1 MKRKN
6 IILLISI
13 SAILAIIIMLI
24 SSIGNDNISNNIIS
38 NNQLSESEI
47 INSYGVSR
55 SLEGD
60 HVLSSGRPK
69 NTIIEYA
76 SMTCPHC
83 SDFHN
88 ETFPKIKAELIDS
101 GKVKYIFRDF
111 PLDQY
116 AMAGTLIANCVAEDK
131 YFDVINV
138 LLKTQKKWMQN
149 GYQGLLSIAKNFG
162 LSISEVELCLS
173 NEKLIKLI
181 ESNMN
186 IATNSFGITGT
197 PSVFVNGKKIT
208 SLDYQEMLA
217 EIK

>member
-6 IILLISI
+6 VILLISVF
-13 SAILAIIIMLI
+13 ALLAIIIMLL
-24 SSIGNDNISNNIIS
+24 SSIGSNVNNDLVL
-38 NNQLSESEI
+38 NNQSNQLEVT
-47 INSYGVSR
+47 NSFGVSR
-55 SLEGD
+55 DLEGD
-60 HVLSSGRPK
+60 HVISVGSPS

-88 ETFPKIKAELIDS
+88 ETFPKIKSDLIDT

-116 AMAGTLIANCVAEDK
+116 AMAGTLIANCVTEDR

-138 LLKTQKKWMQN
+138 LLKTQKKWIQN

-162 LSISEVELCLS
+162 LSISQVEACLS
-173 NEKLIKLI
+173 DEKLIKLI
-181 ESNMN
+181 ESNMS

-197 PSVFVNGKKIT
+197 PSVFVNGKKIS
-208 SLDYQEMLA
+208 SLDYQEMLD

>member
-6 IILLISI
+6 VILLISVF
-13 SAILAIIIMLI
+13 ALLAIIIMLL
-24 SSIGNDNISNNIIS
+24 SSIGSNVNNDLVL
-38 NNQLSESEI
+38 NNQSNQLEVT
-47 INSYGVSR
+47 NSFGVSR
-55 SLEGD
+55 DLEGD
-60 HVLSSGRPK
+60 HVISVGSPS

-88 ETFPKIKAELIDS
+88 ETFPKIKSDLIDT

-116 AMAGTLIANCVAEDK
+116 AMAGTLIANCVTEDR

-138 LLKTQKKWMQN
+138 LLKTQKKWIQN

-162 LSISEVELCLS
+162 LSISQVEVCLS
-173 NEKLIKLI
+173 DEKLIKLI
-181 ESNMN
+181 ESNMR

-197 PSVFVNGKKIT
+197 PSVFVNGKKIS
-208 SLDYQEMLA
+208 SLDYQEMLD

>member
-6 IILLISI
+6 VILLISTF
-13 SAILAIIIMLI
+13 AVLAIIIMLL
-24 SSIGNDNISNNIIS
+24 SSIGSNVNNDLVLNNLS
-38 NNQLSESEI
+38 TQLEI
-47 INSYGVSR
+47 TNSSGVSR
-55 SLEGD
+55 DLEGD
-60 HVLSSGRPK
+60 HVMSIGNPN

-88 ETFPKIKAELIDS
+88 ETFPKIKSDLIET

-116 AMAGTLIANCVAEDK
+116 AMAGTLIANCVSEDR

-138 LLKTQKKWMQN
+138 LLKTQKKWIQD

-162 LSISEVELCLS
+162 LSISQVEVCLS
-173 NEKLIKLI
+173 DEKLIKLI
-181 ESNMN
+181 ESNMS

-197 PSVFVNGKKIT
+197 PSVFVNGKKIS
-208 SLDYQEMLA
+208 SLDYQEMLD

>member
-6 IILLISI
+6 VILLLSVF
-13 SAILAIIIMLI
+13 ALLAIIIMLL
-24 SSIGNDNISNNIIS
+24 SSIGGDLNNDLVL
-38 NNQLSESEI
+38 NNQSNQLEVT
-47 INSYGVSR
+47 NSFGVSR
-55 SLEGD
+55 DLEGD
-60 HVLSSGRPK
+60 HVISVGSPS

-88 ETFPKIKAELIDS
+88 ETFPKIKSDLIDT

-116 AMAGTLIANCVAEDK
+116 AMAGTLIANCVTEDR

-138 LLKTQKKWMQN
+138 LLKTQKKWIQN

-162 LSISEVELCLS
+162 LSISQVEVCLS
-173 NEKLIKLI
+173 DEKLIKLI
-181 ESNMN
+181 ESNMR

-197 PSVFVNGKKIT
+197 PSVFVNGKKIS
-208 SLDYQEMLA
+208 SLDYQEMLD

>member
-6 IILLISI
+6 VILLISVF
-13 SAILAIIIMLI
+13 ALLAIIIMLL
-24 SSIGNDNISNNIIS
+24 SSIGSNVNNDLVL
-38 NNQLSESEI
+38 NNQSNQLEVT
-47 INSYGVSR
+47 NSFGVSR
-55 SLEGD
+55 DLEGD
-60 HVLSSGRPK
+60 HVISVGSPS

-88 ETFPKIKAELIDS
+88 ETFPKIKSDLIDT

-116 AMAGTLIANCVAEDK
+116 AMAGTLIANCVTEDR

-138 LLKTQKKWMQN
+138 LLKTQKKWIQN

-162 LSISEVELCLS
+162 LSISQVEACLS
-173 NEKLIKLI
+173 DEKLIKLI
-181 ESNMN
+181 ESNMR

-197 PSVFVNGKKIT
+197 PSVFVNGKKIS
-208 SLDYQEMLA
+208 SLDYQEMLN

>member
-6 IILLISI
+6 VILLISVF
-13 SAILAIIIMLI
+13 ALLAIIIMLL
-24 SSIGNDNISNNIIS
+24 SSIGSNVNNDLVL
-38 NNQLSESEI
+38 NNQSNQLEVT
-47 INSYGVSR
+47 NSFGVSR
-55 SLEGD
+55 DPEGD
-60 HVLSSGRPK
+60 HVISVGSPS

-88 ETFPKIKAELIDS
+88 ETFPKIKSDLIDT

-116 AMAGTLIANCVAEDK
+116 AMAGTLIANCVTEDR

-138 LLKTQKKWMQN
+138 LLKTQKKWIQN

-162 LSISEVELCLS
+162 LSISQVEVCLS
-173 NEKLIKLI
+173 DEKLIKLI
-181 ESNMN
+181 ENNMS

-197 PSVFVNGKKIT
+197 PSVFVNGKKIS
-208 SLDYQEMLA
+208 SLDYQEMLD

>member
-6 IILLISI
+6 VILLISVF
-13 SAILAIIIMLI
+13 ALLAIIIMLL
-24 SSIGNDNISNNIIS
+24 SSIGSNVNNDLVL
-38 NNQLSESEI
+38 NNQSNQLEVT
-47 INSYGVSR
+47 NSFGVSR
-55 SLEGD
+55 DLEGD
-60 HVLSSGRPK
+60 HVISVGSPS

-88 ETFPKIKAELIDS
+88 ETFPKIKSDLIDT

-116 AMAGTLIANCVAEDK
+116 AMAGTLIANCVTEDR

-138 LLKTQKKWMQN
+138 LLKTQKKWIQN

-162 LSISEVELCLS
+162 LSISQVEACLS
-173 NEKLIKLI
+173 DEKLIKLI
-181 ESNMN
+181 ESNMR

-197 PSVFVNGKKIT
+197 PSVFVNGKKIS
-208 SLDYQEMLA
+208 SLDYQEMLD

>member
-1 MKRKN
+1 M
-6 IILLISI
+6 LL
-13 SAILAIIIMLI
+13 
-24 SSIGNDNISNNIIS
+24 SSIGSNVNNDLVLNNQ
-38 NNQLSESEI
+38 NNQLEVT
-47 INSYGVSR
+47 NSFGVSR
-55 SLEGD
+55 DLEGD
-60 HVLSSGRPK
+60 HVISVGSPS

-88 ETFPKIKAELIDS
+88 ETFPKIKSDLIDT

-116 AMAGTLIANCVAEDK
+116 AMAGTLIANCVTEDR

-138 LLKTQKKWMQN
+138 LLKTQKKWIQN

-162 LSISEVELCLS
+162 LSISQVEVCLS
-173 NEKLIKLI
+173 DEKLIKLI
-181 ESNMN
+181 ESNMR

-197 PSVFVNGKKIT
+197 PSVFVNGKKIS
-208 SLDYQEMLA
+208 SLDYQEMLD

>member
-6 IILLISI
+6 VILLISVF
-13 SAILAIIIMLI
+13 ALLAIIIMLL
-24 SSIGNDNISNNIIS
+24 SSIGSNVNNDLVL
-38 NNQLSESEI
+38 NNQSNQLEVT
-47 INSYGVSR
+47 NSFGVSR
-55 SLEGD
+55 DLEGD
-60 HVLSSGRPK
+60 HVISVGSPS
-69 NTIIEYA
+69 NIIIEYA

-88 ETFPKIKAELIDS
+88 ETFPKIKTELIDS

-116 AMAGTLIANCVAEDK
+116 AMAGTLIANCVADDK

>member
-6 IILLISI
+6 VILLISVF
-13 SAILAIIIMLI
+13 ALLAIIIMLL
-24 SSIGNDNISNNIIS
+24 SSIGSNVNNDLVL
-38 NNQLSESEI
+38 NNQSNQLEVT
-47 INSYGVSR
+47 NSFGVSR
-55 SLEGD
+55 DLEGD
-60 HVLSSGRPK
+60 HVISVGSPS
-69 NTIIEYA
+69 NIIIEYA

-88 ETFPKIKAELIDS
+88 ETFPKIKSDLIDT

-116 AMAGTLIANCVAEDK
+116 AMAGTLIANCVTEDR

-138 LLKTQKKWMQN
+138 LLKTQKKWIQN

-162 LSISEVELCLS
+162 LSISQVEVCLS
-173 NEKLIKLI
+173 DEKLIKLI
-181 ESNMN
+181 ESNMR

-197 PSVFVNGKKIT
+197 PSVFVNGKKIS
-208 SLDYQEMLA
+208 SLDYQEMLD

>member
-6 IILLISI
+6 VILLISVF
-13 SAILAIIIMLI
+13 ALLAIIIMLL
-24 SSIGNDNISNNIIS
+24 SSIGSNVNNDLVLNNQ
-38 NNQLSESEI
+38 NNQLEVT
-47 INSYGVSR
+47 NSFGVSR
-55 SLEGD
+55 DLEGD
-60 HVLSSGRPK
+60 HVISVGSPS

-88 ETFPKIKAELIDS
+88 ETFPKIKSDLIDT

-116 AMAGTLIANCVAEDK
+116 AMAGTLIANCVTEDR

-138 LLKTQKKWMQN
+138 LLKTQKKWIQN

-162 LSISEVELCLS
+162 LSISQVEVCLS
-173 NEKLIKLI
+173 DEKLIKLI
-181 ESNMN
+181 ESNMR

-197 PSVFVNGKKIT
+197 PSVFVNGKKIS
-208 SLDYQEMLA
+208 SLDYQEMLN

>member
-6 IILLISI
+6 VILLISVF
-13 SAILAIIIMLI
+13 ALLAIIIMLL
-24 SSIGNDNISNNIIS
+24 SSIGSNVNNDLVL
-38 NNQLSESEI
+38 NNQSNQLEVT
-47 INSYGVSR
+47 NSFGVSR
-55 SLEGD
+55 DLEGD
-60 HVLSSGRPK
+60 HVISVGSPS

-88 ETFPKIKAELIDS
+88 ETFPKIKSDLIDT

-116 AMAGTLIANCVAEDK
+116 AMAGTLIANCVTEDR

-138 LLKTQKKWMQN
+138 LLKTQKKWIQN

-162 LSISEVELCLS
+162 LSISQVEVCLS
-173 NEKLIKLI
+173 DEKLIKLI
-181 ESNMN
+181 ENNMS

-197 PSVFVNGKKIT
+197 PSVFVNGKKIS
-208 SLDYQEMLA
+208 SLDYQEMLD

>member
-6 IILLISI
+6 VILLISI
-13 SAILAIIIMLI
+13 FALLAIIIMLL
-24 SSIGNDNISNNIIS
+24 SSIGSNVSNDLVL
-38 NNQLSESEI
+38 NNQSNQLEVT
-47 INSYGVSR
+47 NSYGVSR
-55 SLEGD
+55 DLEGD
-60 HVLSSGRPK
+60 HVISIGSPS

-88 ETFPKIKAELIDS
+88 ETFPKIKSDLIDT

-116 AMAGTLIANCVAEDK
+116 AMAGTLIANCVTEDR

-138 LLKTQKKWMQN
+138 LLKTQKKWIQN

-162 LSISEVELCLS
+162 LSISQVEVCLS
-173 NEKLIKLI
+173 DKKLIKLI
-181 ESNMN
+181 ESNMT

-197 PSVFVNGKKIT
+197 PSVFVNGKKIS
-208 SLDYQEMLA
+208 SLDYQEMLN

>member
-6 IILLISI
+6 VILLISTF
-13 SAILAIIIMLI
+13 AVLAIIIMLL
-24 SSIGNDNISNNIIS
+24 SSIGSNVNNDLVLNNLS
-38 NNQLSESEI
+38 TQLEI
-47 INSYGVSR
+47 TNSSGVSR
-55 SLEGD
+55 DLEGD
-60 HVLSSGRPK
+60 HVMSIGNPN

-88 ETFPKIKAELIDS
+88 ETFPKIKSDLIET

-116 AMAGTLIANCVAEDK
+116 AMAGTLIANCVSEDR

-138 LLKTQKKWMQN
+138 LLKTQKKWIQN

-162 LSISEVELCLS
+162 LSISQVEVCLS

-181 ESNMN
+181 ESNMS

-197 PSVFVNGKKIT
+197 PSVFVNGKKIS
-208 SLDYQEMLA
+208 SLDYQEMLD

>member
-6 IILLISI
+6 VILLISVF
-13 SAILAIIIMLI
+13 ALLAIIIMLL
-24 SSIGNDNISNNIIS
+24 SSIGSNVNNDLVL
-38 NNQLSESEI
+38 NNQSNQLEVT
-47 INSYGVSR
+47 NSYGVSR
-55 SLEGD
+55 DLEGD
-60 HVLSSGRPK
+60 HVISVGSPS

-88 ETFPKIKAELIDS
+88 ETFPKIKSDLIDT

-116 AMAGTLIANCVAEDK
+116 AMAGTLIANCVTEDR

-138 LLKTQKKWMQN
+138 LLKTQKKWIQN

-162 LSISEVELCLS
+162 LSISQVEVCLS
-173 NEKLIKLI
+173 DEKLIKLI
-181 ESNMN
+181 ETNMS

-197 PSVFVNGKKIT
+197 PSVFVNGKKIS
-208 SLDYQEMLA
+208 SLDYQEMLD

>member
-6 IILLISI
+6 VILLISTF
-13 SAILAIIIMLI
+13 AVLAIIIMLL
-24 SSIGNDNISNNIIS
+24 SSIGSNVNNDLVLNNLS
-38 NNQLSESEI
+38 TQLEI
-47 INSYGVSR
+47 TNSSGVSR
-55 SLEGD
+55 DLEGD
-60 HVLSSGRPK
+60 HVMSIGNPN

-88 ETFPKIKAELIDS
+88 ETFPKIKSDLIET

-116 AMAGTLIANCVAEDK
+116 AMAGTLIANCVSEDR

-138 LLKTQKKWMQN
+138 LLKTQKKWIQN

-162 LSISEVELCLS
+162 LSISQVEVCLS
-173 NEKLIKLI
+173 DEKLIKLI
-181 ESNMN
+181 ESNMS

-197 PSVFVNGKKIT
+197 PFSFCKWKKNIFFG
-208 SLDYQEMLA
+208 LPRNVR
-217 EIK
+217 

>member
-6 IILLISI
+6 VILLISVF
-13 SAILAIIIMLI
+13 ALLAIIIMLL
-24 SSIGNDNISNNIIS
+24 SSIGSDVNNDLVL
-38 NNQLSESEI
+38 NNQSNQLEVT
-47 INSYGVSR
+47 NSYGVSR
-55 SLEGD
+55 DLEGD
-60 HVLSSGRPK
+60 HVISFGSPS

-88 ETFPKIKAELIDS
+88 ETFPKIKSDLIDT

-116 AMAGTLIANCVAEDK
+116 AMAGTLIANCVTEDR

-138 LLKTQKKWMQN
+138 LLKTQKKWIQN

-162 LSISEVELCLS
+162 LSISQVEVCLS
-173 NEKLIKLI
+173 DEKLIKLI
-181 ESNMN
+181 ESNMR

-197 PSVFVNGKKIT
+197 PSVFVNGKKIS
-208 SLDYQEMLA
+208 SLDYQEMLD

>member
-6 IILLISI
+6 VILLISTF
-13 SAILAIIIMLI
+13 AVLAIIIMLL
-24 SSIGNDNISNNIIS
+24 SSIGSNVNNDLVLNNLS
-38 NNQLSESEI
+38 TQLEVT
-47 INSYGVSR
+47 NSSGVSR
-55 SLEGD
+55 DLEGD
-60 HVLSSGRPK
+60 HVMSIGNPS

-88 ETFPKIKAELIDS
+88 ETFPKIKSDLIET

-116 AMAGTLIANCVAEDK
+116 AMAGTLIANCVTEDK

-138 LLKTQKKWMQN
+138 LLKTQKKWIQN

-162 LSISEVELCLS
+162 LSISQVEECLS
-173 NEKLIKLI
+173 DEKLIKLI
-181 ESNMN
+181 ESNMS

-197 PSVFVNGKKIT
+197 PSVFVNGKKIS
-208 SLDYQEMLA
+208 SLDYQEMLD

>member
-6 IILLISI
+6 VILLISTF
-13 SAILAIIIMLI
+13 AVLAIIIMLL
-24 SSIGNDNISNNIIS
+24 SSIGSNVNNDLVLNNLS
-38 NNQLSESEI
+38 TQLEI
-47 INSYGVSR
+47 TNSSGVSR
-55 SLEGD
+55 DLEGD
-60 HVLSSGRPK
+60 HVMSIGNPS

-88 ETFPKIKAELIDS
+88 ETFPKIKSDLIET

-116 AMAGTLIANCVAEDK
+116 AMAGTLIANCVSEDR

-138 LLKTQKKWMQN
+138 LLKTQKKWIQN

-162 LSISEVELCLS
+162 LSISQVEVCLS
-173 NEKLIKLI
+173 DEKLIKLI
-181 ESNMN
+181 ESNMS

-197 PSVFVNGKKIT
+197 PSVFVNGKKIS
-208 SLDYQEMLA
+208 SLDYEEMLD

>member
-6 IILLISI
+6 VILLIS
-13 SAILAIIIMLI
+13 SFAVLAIIIMLL
-24 SSIGNDNISNNIIS
+24 SSIGSNVNNDLVLNNLS
-38 NNQLSESEI
+38 TQLEI
-47 INSYGVSR
+47 TNSSGVSR
-55 SLEGD
+55 DLEGD
-60 HVLSSGRPK
+60 HVMSIGNPN

-88 ETFPKIKAELIDS
+88 ETFPKIKSDLIET

-116 AMAGTLIANCVAEDK
+116 AMAGTLIANCVSEDR

-138 LLKTQKKWMQN
+138 LLKTQKKWIQD

-162 LSISEVELCLS
+162 LSISQVEVCLS
-173 NEKLIKLI
+173 DEKLIKLI
-181 ESNMN
+181 ESNMS

-197 PSVFVNGKKIT
+197 PSVFVNGKKIS
-208 SLDYQEMLA
+208 SLDYQEMLD

>member
-24 SSIGNDNISNNIIS
+24 SSIGNDSISNNIIS
-38 NNQLSESEI
+38 NNQLSQPEI

-60 HVLSSGRPK
+60 HVLSSGSPK

-88 ETFPKIKAELIDS
+88 ETFPKIKWAMEKTIKVEIAREL
-101 GKVKYIFRDF
+101 
-111 PLDQY
+111 
-116 AMAGTLIANCVAEDK
+116 
-131 YFDVINV
+131 
-138 LLKTQKKWMQN
+138 
-149 GYQGLLSIAKNFG
+149 
-162 LSISEVELCLS
+162 
-173 NEKLIKLI
+173 
-181 ESNMN
+181 
-186 IATNSFGITGT
+186 
-197 PSVFVNGKKIT
+197 
-208 SLDYQEMLA
+208 
-217 EIK
+217 

>member
-6 IILLISI
+6 VILLISTF
-13 SAILAIIIMLI
+13 AVLAIIIMLL
-24 SSIGNDNISNNIIS
+24 SSIGSNVNNDLVLNNLS
-38 NNQLSESEI
+38 TQLEVT
-47 INSYGVSR
+47 NSSGVSR
-55 SLEGD
+55 DLEGD
-60 HVLSSGRPK
+60 HVMSIGNPN

-88 ETFPKIKAELIDS
+88 ETFPKIKSDLIET

-116 AMAGTLIANCVAEDK
+116 AMAGTLIANCVSEDR

-138 LLKTQKKWMQN
+138 LLKTQKKWIQN

-162 LSISEVELCLS
+162 LSISQVEMCLS
-173 NEKLIKLI
+173 DEKLIKLI
-181 ESNMN
+181 ESNMS

-197 PSVFVNGKKIT
+197 PSVFVNGKKIS
-208 SLDYQEMLA
+208 SLDYQEMLD

>member
-6 IILLISI
+6 VILLISTF
-13 SAILAIIIMLI
+13 AVLAIIIMLL
-24 SSIGNDNISNNIIS
+24 SSIRSNVNNDLVLNNLS
-38 NNQLSESEI
+38 TQLEVT
-47 INSYGVSR
+47 NSSGVSR
-55 SLEGD
+55 DLEGD
-60 HVLSSGRPK
+60 HVMSIGNPN

-88 ETFPKIKAELIDS
+88 ETFPKIKSDLIET

-116 AMAGTLIANCVAEDK
+116 AMAGTLIANCVSEDR

-138 LLKTQKKWMQN
+138 LLKTQKKWIQN

-162 LSISEVELCLS
+162 LSISQVEVCLS
-173 NEKLIKLI
+173 DEKLIKLI
-181 ESNMN
+181 ESNMS

-197 PSVFVNGKKIT
+197 PSVFVNGKKIS
-208 SLDYQEMLA
+208 SLDYQEMLD

>member
-6 IILLISI
+6 VILLISVF
-13 SAILAIIIMLI
+13 ALLAIIIMLL
-24 SSIGNDNISNNIIS
+24 SSIGSNVNNDLVL
-38 NNQLSESEI
+38 NNQSNQLEVT
-47 INSYGVSR
+47 NSFGVSR
-55 SLEGD
+55 DLEGD
-60 HVLSSGRPK
+60 HVISVGSPS

-88 ETFPKIKAELIDS
+88 ETFPKIKSDLIDT

-116 AMAGTLIANCVAEDK
+116 AMAGTLIANCVTEDR

-138 LLKTQKKWMQN
+138 LLKTQKKWIQN

-162 LSISEVELCLS
+162 LSISQVEVCLS
-173 NEKLIKLI
+173 DEKLIKLI
-181 ESNMN
+181 ETNMS

-197 PSVFVNGKKIT
+197 PSVFVNGKKIS
-208 SLDYQEMLA
+208 SLDYQEMLD

>member
-6 IILLISI
+6 VILLISTF
-13 SAILAIIIMLI
+13 AVLAIIIMLL
-24 SSIGNDNISNNIIS
+24 SSIGSNVNNDLVLNNLS
-38 NNQLSESEI
+38 TQLEI
-47 INSYGVSR
+47 TNSSGVSR
-55 SLEGD
+55 DLEGD
-60 HVLSSGRPK
+60 HVMSIGNPN

-88 ETFPKIKAELIDS
+88 ETFPKIKSDLIET

-116 AMAGTLIANCVAEDK
+116 AMAGTLIANCVSEDR

-138 LLKTQKKWMQN
+138 LLKTQKKWIQN

-162 LSISEVELCLS
+162 LSISQVEVCLS
-173 NEKLIKLI
+173 DEKLIKLI
-181 ESNMN
+181 ESNMS

-197 PSVFVNGKKIT
+197 PSVFVNGKKIS
-208 SLDYQEMLA
+208 SLDYEEMLD

>member
-6 IILLISI
+6 VILLISVF
-13 SAILAIIIMLI
+13 ALLAIIIMLL
-24 SSIGNDNISNNIIS
+24 SSIGSNVNNDLVL
-38 NNQLSESEI
+38 NNQSNQLEVT
-47 INSYGVSR
+47 NSFGVSR
-55 SLEGD
+55 DLEGD
-60 HVLSSGRPK
+60 HVISVGSPS

-88 ETFPKIKAELIDS
+88 ETFPKIKSDLIDT

-116 AMAGTLIANCVAEDK
+116 AMAGTLIANCVTEDR

-138 LLKTQKKWMQN
+138 LLKTQKKWIQN

-162 LSISEVELCLS
+162 LSISQVEVCLS
-173 NEKLIKLI
+173 DEKLIKLI
-181 ESNMN
+181 ESNMR

-197 PSVFVNGKKIT
+197 PSVFVNGKKIS
-208 SLDYQEMLA
+208 SLDYQEMLN

>member
-6 IILLISI
+6 VILLISTF
-13 SAILAIIIMLI
+13 AVLAIIIMLL
-24 SSIGNDNISNNIIS
+24 SSIGSNVNNDLVLNNLS
-38 NNQLSESEI
+38 TQLEVT
-47 INSYGVSR
+47 NSSGVSR
-55 SLEGD
+55 DLEGD
-60 HVLSSGRPK
+60 HVMSIGNPN

-88 ETFPKIKAELIDS
+88 ETFPKIKSDLIET
-101 GKVKYIFRDF
+101 GKVKYIFSDF

-116 AMAGTLIANCVAEDK
+116 AMAGTLIANCVSEDR

-138 LLKTQKKWMQN
+138 LLKTQKKWIQN

-162 LSISEVELCLS
+162 LSISQVEMCLS
-173 NEKLIKLI
+173 DEKLIKLI
-181 ESNMN
+181 ESNMS

-197 PSVFVNGKKIT
+197 PSVFVNGKKIS
-208 SLDYQEMLA
+208 SLDYQEMLD

>member
-6 IILLISI
+6 VILLISTF
-13 SAILAIIIMLI
+13 AVLAIIIMLL
-24 SSIGNDNISNNIIS
+24 SSIGSNVNNDLVLNNLS
-38 NNQLSESEI
+38 TQLEVT
-47 INSYGVSR
+47 NSSGVSR
-55 SLEGD
+55 DLEGD
-60 HVLSSGRPK
+60 HVMSIGNPN

-88 ETFPKIKAELIDS
+88 ETFPKIKSDLIET

-116 AMAGTLIANCVAEDK
+116 AMAGTLIANCVSEDR

-138 LLKTQKKWMQN
+138 LLKTQKKWIQN

-162 LSISEVELCLS
+162 LSISQVEVCLS
-173 NEKLIKLI
+173 DEKLIKLI
-181 ESNMN
+181 ESNMST
-186 IATNSFGITGT
+186 ATNSFGITGT
-197 PSVFVNGKKIT
+197 PSVFVNGKKIS
-208 SLDYQEMLA
+208 SLDYQEMLD

>member
-6 IILLISI
+6 VILLISVF
-13 SAILAIIIMLI
+13 ALLAIIIMLL
-24 SSIGNDNISNNIIS
+24 SSIGSNVNNDLVL
-38 NNQLSESEI
+38 NNQSNQLEVT
-47 INSYGVSR
+47 NSYGVSR
-55 SLEGD
+55 DLEGD
-60 HVLSSGRPK
+60 HVISVGSPS

-88 ETFPKIKAELIDS
+88 ETFPKIKSDLIDT

-116 AMAGTLIANCVAEDK
+116 AMAGTLIANCVTEDR

-138 LLKTQKKWMQN
+138 LLKTQKKWIQN

-162 LSISEVELCLS
+162 LSISQVEACLS
-173 NEKLIKLI
+173 DEKLIKLI
-181 ESNMN
+181 ESNMR

-197 PSVFVNGKKIT
+197 PSVFVNGKKIS
-208 SLDYQEMLA
+208 SLDYQEMLD

>member
-6 IILLISI
+6 VILLISTF
-13 SAILAIIIMLI
+13 AVLAIIIMLL
-24 SSIGNDNISNNIIS
+24 SSIRSNVNNDLVLNNLS
-38 NNQLSESEI
+38 TQLEVT
-47 INSYGVSR
+47 NSSGVSR
-55 SLEGD
+55 DLEGD
-60 HVLSSGRPK
+60 HVMSIGNPN

-88 ETFPKIKAELIDS
+88 ETFPKIKSDLIET

-116 AMAGTLIANCVAEDK
+116 AMAGTLIANCVSEDR

-138 LLKTQKKWMQN
+138 LLRTQKKWIQD

-162 LSISEVELCLS
+162 LSISQVEVCLS
-173 NEKLIKLI
+173 DEKLIKLI
-181 ESNMN
+181 ESNMS

-197 PSVFVNGKKIT
+197 PSVFVNGKKIS
-208 SLDYQEMLA
+208 SLDYQEMLD

>member
-6 IILLISI
+6 VILLISI
-13 SAILAIIIMLI
+13 FALLAIIIMLL
-24 SSIGNDNISNNIIS
+24 SSIGSNVSNDLVL
-38 NNQLSESEI
+38 NNQSNQLEVT
-47 INSYGVSR
+47 NSYGVSR
-55 SLEGD
+55 DLEGD
-60 HVLSSGRPK
+60 HVISIGSPS

-88 ETFPKIKAELIDS
+88 ETFPKIKSDLIDT

-116 AMAGTLIANCVAEDK
+116 AMAGTLIANCVTEDR

-138 LLKTQKKWMQN
+138 LLKTQKKWIQN

-162 LSISEVELCLS
+162 LSISQVEVCLS
-173 NEKLIKLI
+173 DKKLIKLI
-181 ESNMN
+181 ESNMT

-197 PSVFVNGKKIT
+197 PSVFVNGKKIS
-208 SLDYQEMLA
+208 SLDYQEMLD